1 MTLKVVSND
10 GDGPEGPSPADLA
23 RLRFAEQLAA
33 MMKECLSENPAVAM
47 LVWERRNGPAIELRS
62 LVTPASQAIHRGLT
76 DLLWEHHHEPD
87 A

>member
-47 LVWERRNGPAIELRS
+47 LVWEARSGQSIQLRS
-62 LVTPASQAIHRGLT
+62 LVTPASQAVHRGIVE
-76 DLLWEHHHEPD
+76 LLWDSQGGGE
-87 A
+87 